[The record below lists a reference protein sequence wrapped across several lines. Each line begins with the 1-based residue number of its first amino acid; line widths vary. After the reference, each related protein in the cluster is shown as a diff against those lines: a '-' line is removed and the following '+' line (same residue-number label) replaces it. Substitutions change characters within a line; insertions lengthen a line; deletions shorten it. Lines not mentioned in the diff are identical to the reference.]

1 VVVADQPGPGN
12 ELQQSRQVH
21 GYDVAVMAGV
31 VDVVVGD
38 ECIIGELPVF
48 QNAVCGV
55 EAGGLFEVSLVVLF
69 TLGT

>member
-1 VVVADQPGPGN
+1 MAYQPRPIN
-12 ELQQSRQVH
+12 ELQHSRQVH
-21 GYDVAVMAGV
+21 RNDDAVRAGE
-31 VDVVVGD
+31 VDVDVGD